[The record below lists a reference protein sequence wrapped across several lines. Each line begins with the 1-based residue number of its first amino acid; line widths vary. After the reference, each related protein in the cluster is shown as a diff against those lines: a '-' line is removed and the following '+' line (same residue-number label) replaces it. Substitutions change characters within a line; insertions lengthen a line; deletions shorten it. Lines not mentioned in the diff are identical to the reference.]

1 MTVVLDDMDNTNVV
15 VLISDP
21 DDSETDSETDQ
32 EPFSKKQRYVDDT

>member
-21 DDSETDSETDQ
+21 DDSETDQ
-32 EPFSKKQRYVDDT
+32 EPFSKKQRYVDHT